1 MRINCVDGK
10 CPECK
15 ASAKMM
21 KDAIA
26 KFSSMTLE
34 QRVAKLIE
42 IGILDSSGN
51 LAPPYRNNE

>member
-10 CPECK
+10 CPECQ

-21 KDAIA
+21 KDAID
-26 KFSSMTLE
+26 KFSNMTLE

-42 IGILDSSGN
+42 IGILDANGD